1 MKRLSKEKRA
11 EELLAKIEA
20 HGGTVRIEQ
29 MERREEFRIGNL
41 SRLPQDV
48 FTAALE
54 ADGDVTN
61 GLYRLIC
68 ARKPALRATV

>member
-1 MKRLSKEKRA
+1 MKQQSKEKRA

-29 MERREEFRIGNL
+29 MGRREELRIGNL

-54 ADGDVTN
+54 ADGDLTS
-61 GLYRLIC
+61 GLYRLIS
-68 ARKPALRATV
+68 ARKPALRATL